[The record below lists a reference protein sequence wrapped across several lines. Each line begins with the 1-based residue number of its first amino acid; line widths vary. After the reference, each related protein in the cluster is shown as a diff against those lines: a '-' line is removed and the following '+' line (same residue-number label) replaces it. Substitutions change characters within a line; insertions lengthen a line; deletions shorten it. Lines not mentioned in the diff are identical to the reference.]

1 MKKINVL
8 MIAMAILVLSACNA
22 LEDAAT
28 VKVDV
33 PDFTIEI
40 PTNVTLPTNA
50 SGITRA
56 DSEQIQFSGSY
67 TLSITESQF
76 NDLRKY
82 KNLITDI
89 KIEDVTITIQ
99 QDGLSGTAQNIMLKA
114 TNVVP
119 DFNIPTYTFGQT
131 YRNNPA
137 LPNFIK
143 STIFELK
150 NDSVTITFSGKTSV
164 DFDAIGDV
172 APVITIEVKGI
183 QVWAKTIEF

>member
-1 MKKINVL
+1 

-67 TLSITESQF
+67 TLSINDSQF

-89 KIEDVTITIQ
+89 KIEDVTIAIQ
-99 QDGLSGTAQNIMLKA
+99 QDGLSGTAQNIILKA
-114 TNVVP
+114 TNVAP

-150 NDSVTITFSGKTSV
+150 NDSVTITFSGETSV
-164 DFDAIGDV
+164 DFDAIGNV